1 MDNIDK
7 EILEKFNK
15 ADSLRMSQSYSEA
28 VNLFNEVLKK
38 YPSFPP
44 ALNNMALCYIGLKK
58 FEEAE
63 KYYLKCMEIKPV
75 HIITINGYA
84 DLLAHTNQ
92 FQKAIPLYK
101 ESLKNN
107 PKQEKIVEKLIHCL
121 HEINQDNEVSILCE
135 KAVKIYSKNRYISE
149 IYGKT
154 LLRLNRHKEAQ
165 NILDKTVGSIE
176 FNEENFKVNS

>member
-1 MDNIDK
+1 MFNRPFFRVASF
-7 EILEKFNK
+7 ILILSANWNFFSK
-15 ADSLRMSQSYSEA
+15 AL
-28 VNLFNEVLKK
+28 
-38 YPSFPP
+38 
-44 ALNNMALCYIGLKK
+44 
-58 FEEAE
+58 
-63 KYYLKCMEIKPV
+63 
-75 HIITINGYA
+75 
-84 DLLAHTNQ
+84 
-92 FQKAIPLYK
+92 KAIPLYK

-135 KAVKIYSKNRYISE
+135 KAVKIYPKNRYISE

-176 FNEENFKVNS
+176 FNEENFKVNSWKEIN

>member
-1 MDNIDK
+1 MDKIDK
-7 EILEKFNK
+7 EIQEKFNE
-15 ADSLRMSQSYSEA
+15 ADSLRINQSYSKA
-28 VNLFNEVLKK
+28 IVLFNEILKK
-38 YPSFPP
+38 HPSFPP
-44 ALNNMALCYIGLKK
+44 ALNNIAMCYIGLKK

-63 KYYLKCMEIKPV
+63 KFYLKCMEIKPV

-84 DLLAHTNQ
+84 DLLAHTNK

-121 HEINQDNEVSILCE
+121 HEINQDNEVSLLCE
-135 KAVKIYSKNRYISE
+135 KATKIYSKNKYISE

-165 NILDKTVGSIE
+165 SILDKTVGSIE
-176 FNEENFKVNS
+176 FNEENFKVNT